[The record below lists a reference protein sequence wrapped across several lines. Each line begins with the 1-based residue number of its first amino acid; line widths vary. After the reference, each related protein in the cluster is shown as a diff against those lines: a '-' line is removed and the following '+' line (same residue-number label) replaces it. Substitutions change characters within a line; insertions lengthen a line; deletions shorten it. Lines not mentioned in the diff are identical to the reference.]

1 MATFGYAPV
10 STKSQEL
17 ARQID
22 ALRAA
27 GVEDKYL
34 YADKVSGAK
43 ASRPAL
49 DEMLGKLREG
59 DTVVIASLDRLARST
74 KQLLDL
80 AEKFNAEG
88 VSLVSLHEQLDTRT
102 PQGKFMYT
110 VLAAMAEMER
120 SLIRERQREGIEA
133 AKARGETGGRPRANK
148 NAVRKALALYKSGQ
162 YSVSQVAA
170 ESGISISTLYRYL
183 RIEKSQVFSIEPL
196 AKRKGVSVPL
206 SHNL

>member
-1 MATFGYAPV
+1 MATFGYARV
-10 STKSQEL
+10 STKGQEL

-59 DTVVIASLDRLARST
+59 DTVVIASL
-74 KQLLDL
+74 
-80 AEKFNAEG
+80 
-88 VSLVSLHEQLDTRT
+88 

-196 AKRKGVSVPL
+196 TKRKGVSVPSL
-206 SHNL
+206 TTCSIRLVTPKA